1 VACAV
6 HLKNPVLGFLALL
19 LVYGLVAIAIALG
32 AMGVLGAVTLIRGL
46 KHGEIAQ
53 AFRSG

>member
-1 VACAV
+1 MACAV